1 MLQRSFAKSN
11 KVLHSAL
18 HSAPHSFF
26 FCEYWFAHFPRFPS
40 VISPRV
46 SEDGCVDLINTLNTA
61 GKLVIYE

>member
-11 KVLHSAL
+11 KVP

-26 FCEYWFAHFPRFPS
+26 FCEYWCAHFPRFPS

-46 SEDGCVDLINTLNTA
+46 SEDGCVDLMNTLNTA